1 MQGVSCT
8 DWQGEHL
15 VAMFFSAEMSNRD
28 SLQTTNFHGFFIRI
42 KSPFRP
48 CHSQLHFWCR
58 TKLLLLRRKRMHFV
72 LQEGHLNC
80 ISCSCLVQGGDVQ
93 EVGVAEVHLLPHFGC
108 MSSMRDGH
116 STLWAPSRAFWPSAC
131 LVNNRLAWLTLSA
144 CRRWILNSIHP
155 NLPSHPRARQRLQ
168 SCFHKSVWLTR
179 CFWWADPRLGI
190 GQFCCHNPLS
200 PPILVQMT
208 MSGQAKHFLW
218 SFFGDWHFSSAI
230 SSEYPQT
237 LCHLYWWNRK

>member
-1 MQGVSCT
+1 M
-8 DWQGEHL
+8 
-15 VAMFFSAEMSNRD
+15 
-28 SLQTTNFHGFFIRI
+28 
-42 KSPFRP
+42 
-48 CHSQLHFWCR
+48 
-58 TKLLLLRRKRMHFV
+58 
-72 LQEGHLNC
+72 
-80 ISCSCLVQGGDVQ
+80 
-93 EVGVAEVHLLPHFGC
+93 HLLPSFGC
-108 MSSMRDGH
+108 MSPMRDGH

-168 SCFHKSVWLTR
+168 SCFHKSVRLTR

-208 MSGQAKHFLW
+208 MSGQAKLTFYGLFLR
-218 SFFGDWHFSSAI
+218 DWHFSLAI

-237 LCHLYWWNRK
+237 LCHLYCWYRKWELGGIFWFHVSHEELWVVGADAIIRGGQNPNWMKLPGPWHCPESRGSHNLVNKGVKSRGGVLFALIILNIREYWALHILHLFMSWEIVYSQ